1 MDKIIIRGR
10 RWFQKSA
17 GNTYHSV
24 TVTMPD
30 GTELNSGIHYGY
42 DSAYTQTATAMI
54 YKQLGEEKTG
64 SDINAFYN
72 LRQRFEIDYTADNVT
87 RKRDL

>member
-1 MDKIIIRGR
+1 MDKLIIRGR

-24 TVTMPD
+24 NVIMPD

-42 DSAYTQTATAMI
+42 DDMYTQTATAMI
-54 YKQLGEEKTG
+54 YKHLGEEKG
-64 SDINAFYN
+64 SDINAFFN
-72 LRQRFEIDYTADNVT
+72 LRQRFDLDYTAVNVA